1 MKTFVRCAIG
11 ATLVLGLSTPAM
23 AQKTREMYYIFDI
36 KTDAS
41 IDTVSNAIVK
51 GLKKNAPDMQATT
64 HLVRGERPDKPGTFE
79 IIDMSEQ
86 MGGNMGGLMALAK
99 AQGGGAMFKSAKC
112 DGAVWTGRFTRDISN
127 QRLNVN
133 TCLFPYKG
141 GYHLDVYANDTNKGH
156 GMDISRKLGGAI
168 AEAIVGKPE
177 KWTQKTF
184 SRMRRK
190 IYEHVGV
197 VPVLVEGQPTID
209 FSFKDEP
216 VAAPVAEAPAV
227 PPAQAPTPEVV
238 AAPAAPV
245 PTTAPAPTAVTVQA
259 PVAAPAPAPAPEVPA
274 VDCTGL
280 SDEQCMAKLRG
291 E

>member
-1 MKTFVRCAIG
+1 MNAYLKFT
-11 ATLVLGLSTPAM
+11 LGLAVSALISTPAM

-41 IDTVSNAIVK
+41 AEVVSNAIVK
-51 GLKKNAPDMQATT
+51 GLKKNAPDMHATT
-64 HLVRGERPDKPGTFE
+64 HLVRGAPPEKPGTFE
-79 IIDMSEQ
+79 VVDISEDL
-86 MGGNMGGLMALAK
+86 GASRGLGGLMALAK
-99 AQGGGAMFKSAKC
+99 MQGGGAAFKTAKC

-133 TCLFPYKG
+133 TCLFPYQG

-156 GMDISRKLGGAI
+156 GSDISRKLGGAL

-177 KWTQKTF
+177 KWTKKTF

-197 VPVLVEGQPTID
+197 VPILVEGQPTLD

-216 VAAPVAEAPAV
+216 MAAPVAEAPAA
-227 PPAQAPTPEVV
+227 PAAAAPAPATTV
-238 AAPAAPV
+238 APAPAAP
-245 PTTAPAPTAVTVQA
+245 APAAPSAAQA
-259 PVAAPAPAPAPEVPA
+259 PVQAAPAPAPVPT

-280 SDEQCMAKLRG
+280 SDDQCMAKLRG